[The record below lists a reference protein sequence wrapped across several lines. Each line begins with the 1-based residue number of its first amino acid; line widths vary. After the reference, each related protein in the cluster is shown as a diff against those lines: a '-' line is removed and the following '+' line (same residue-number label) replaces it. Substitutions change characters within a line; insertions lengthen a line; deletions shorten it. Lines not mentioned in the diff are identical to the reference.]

1 MPISKR
7 RLVEMLANL
16 GNEFAKE
23 DIVKKLNLSSATVR
37 KYLKLLKD
45 GGLIEEISKNRY
57 RITYEAAL
65 YLEGISIASKNI
77 GEDKAYI
84 FTDNTGKP
92 MTLKIDSLK
101 KLYIVIKYDLV
112 PKDIIYTHLLNGYLT
127 KWLIESLGA
136 IKLAEKLKNSKDINE
151 LLRIIEEYTLITE
164 S

>member
-1 MPISKR
+1 MSISKR
-7 RLVEMLANL
+7 RLVEILANL

-23 DIVKKLNLSSATVR
+23 DIVKKLNLSSTTVR

-45 GGLIEEISKNRY
+45 SGLIEEISKNRY

-65 YLEGISIASKNI
+65 YLEGISVASKNI
-77 GEDKAYI
+77 DEDKAYI

-92 MTLKIDSLK
+92 MTLKIDSLR
-101 KLYIVIKYDLV
+101 KLYIVVKYDLV

-127 KWLIESLGA
+127 KWLESLGA
-136 IKLAEKLKNSKDINE
+136 IKLAEKLKNSKDVNE
-151 LLRIIEEYTLITE
+151 LLRIIEEYTLITK